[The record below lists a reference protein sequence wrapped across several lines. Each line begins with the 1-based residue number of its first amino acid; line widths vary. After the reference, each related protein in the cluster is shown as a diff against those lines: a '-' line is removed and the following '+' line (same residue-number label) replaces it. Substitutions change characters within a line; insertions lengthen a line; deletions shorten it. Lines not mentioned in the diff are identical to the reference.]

1 MTDDLRDEIKQI
13 IQETRSPLQRM
24 SCMTCDYMQVYHDR
38 HRIIA
43 NYCAF
48 HGYNILGDIMQ
59 QVCFN
64 YRPLR
69 KEQ

>member
-24 SCMTCDYMQVYHDR
+24 SCMVCDHMKIYTKE

-43 NYCAF
+43 NYCEF
-48 HGYNILGDIMQ
+48 HDYKIHGDLMQ
-59 QVCFN
+59 EVCFN

-69 KEQ
+69 KE